1 MKKCLLLITCLA
13 ICGAGRADEPKL
25 KALLVTGGGYHDYKK
40 LNPILTEKIGQLAP
54 VTFDVKYG
62 LDTLND
68 PNFAQGYDVIVYN
81 FCFNDP
87 TAKGQVE
94 NALKATLDGKPTVLI
109 HCAMHTFRN
118 SEEWTDLCG
127 MRTRRHDP
135 YSAFAVLK
143 ADKESPILKDLPDEW
158 KTPGDEMY
166 QTIKLGE
173 RSKVLLRAKNNKLN
187 SEHIV
192 CWTSTYGKG
201 TVFATT
207 LGHDV
212 KTVNM
217 PEYHRLLAN
226 GLLWACG
233 KLGKK

>member
-1 MKKCLLLITCLA
+1 MKISLFVFTFLAVCLSA
-13 ICGAGRADEPKL
+13 HAEEPKL
-25 KALLVTGGGYHDYKK
+25 KALLVTGGGYHDYPKI
-40 LNPILTEKIGQLAP
+40 NPILTEKIGKLAP

-68 PNFAQGYDVIVYN
+68 PKFAQGYDVVVYN
-81 FCFNDP
+81 FCFDKA

-94 NALKATLDGKPTVLI
+94 NALKAAKDGMPVVLI
-109 HCAMHTFRN
+109 HCAMHTFRD
-118 SEEWTDLCG
+118 SEDWTDLCG

-143 ADKESPILKDLPDEW
+143 ADKENPILKGLPDEW
-158 KTPGDEMY
+158 KTPGDELY

-173 RSKVLLRAKNNKLN
+173 RSKVLLRAKNDKLN
-187 SEHIV
+187 SEHVV
-192 CWTSTYGKG
+192 CWTSNYGKG
-201 TVFATT
+201 PVFATT

-233 KLGKK
+233 KLGK